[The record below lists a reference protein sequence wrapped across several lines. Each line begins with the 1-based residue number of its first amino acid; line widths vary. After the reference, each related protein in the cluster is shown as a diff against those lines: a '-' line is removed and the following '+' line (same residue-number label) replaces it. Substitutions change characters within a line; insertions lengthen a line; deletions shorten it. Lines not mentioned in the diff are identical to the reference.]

1 MAIVR
6 VFLALAATAFLAS
19 PASAQPNPET
29 VCGMQ
34 VPRPAGSPAAGSSP
48 VVVAMLLCFDKQGG
62 TSLIEPETYLYYIQT
77 KPSQPSRNL
86 WVPYDAAAEQVL
98 LADF

>member
-19 PASAQPNPET
+19 PPSGA
-29 VCGMQ
+29 
-34 VPRPAGSPAAGSSP
+34 PRPWSGCGRQGPRAAGWRAAGSSP
-48 VVVAMLLCFDKQGG
+48 DFVAMLLCFDKPGG
-62 TSLIEPETYLYYIQT
+62 TSLMEPETYLYYIQT
-77 KPSQPSRNL
+77 KPSRQYRNL
-86 WVPYDAAAEQVL
+86 WVPYDAGAEQVL